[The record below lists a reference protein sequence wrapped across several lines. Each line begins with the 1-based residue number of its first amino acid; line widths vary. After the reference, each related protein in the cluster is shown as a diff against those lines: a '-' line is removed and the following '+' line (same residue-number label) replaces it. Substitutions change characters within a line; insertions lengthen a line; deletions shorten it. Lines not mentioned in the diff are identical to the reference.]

1 MRGKWKSGQALTE
14 FVAVMAMLLATG
26 AILALLLFTVRE
38 YGGRILHL
46 LAADLP

>member
-1 MRGKWKSGQALTE
+1 MRTTWKRGQALTE
-14 FVAVMAMLLATG
+14 FVAVVGMLLATG
-26 AILALLLFTVRE
+26 AILALLLVAVRE